1 MRWSALMIVCVLA
14 LVPFGWGQRGGGFHS
29 SGGFHSAGGFASR
42 GSMHSGGM
50 SFAHAHPGFGSRN
63 GFHPGH
69 GPVHTGRDFD
79 RHRFPRRF
87 GFYPYGAYPYAYG
100 GYGWPFWW
108 DWSNSSY
115 DDSRDND
122 RGPYNDAQY
131 QTAAEI
137 NRLADQVEELRQD
150 RYNQPAPAP
159 AAPAPR
165 PEAKLEQDLPVVL
178 VFLDRHIQEV
188 KNYAVAHEMLIV
200 LDGSRRTK
208 YPLADIDLAATM
220 KLNDERG
227 VDFEVP
233 NPVITQ

>member
-1 MRWSALMIVCVLA
+1 
-14 LVPFGWGQRGGGFHS
+14 
-29 SGGFHSAGGFASR
+29 
-42 GSMHSGGM
+42 MHSGGM
-50 SFAHAHPGFGSRN
+50 SFAHAHSGFGFSN

-79 RHRFPRRF
+79 RHHFPRRF

-108 DWSNSSY
+108 GWDNSSY

-150 RYNQPAPAP
+150 RYNQPASAP

-200 LDGSRRTK
+200 LDGGRRTK